1 MGILELWGGLFYLLN
16 KIFFAVFEKT
26 QQKILQILSWLV
38 YLVGLP
44 AWVIIFIQEK
54 NWIAASIESAGAL
67 SMILGLTRSIRG
79 KEGTPKML
87 NTITGIFVLIGMGYS
102 AYDLGGLH
110 RFTQFLELSMT
121 IGFLVGTYLLAR
133 ENNKGYLFFLL
144 MNMSNAVLMFQ
155 EERNILM
162 AQQIVSMLFV
172 LYAWIQSQKNK
183 KTQPI

>member
-16 KIFFAVFEKT
+16 KIFFSVFEKT
-26 QQKILQILSWLV
+26 QRKILQILSWAV
-38 YLVGLP
+38 YLIGLP

-67 SMILGLTRSIRG
+67 SMILRLTRSIRG
-79 KEGTPKML
+79 KEATPKIL
-87 NTITGIFVLIGMGYS
+87 NTITGIFVVMGIGYS

-110 RFTQFLELSMT
+110 HFTQFLELSMT
-121 IGFLVGTYLLAR
+121 TGFLLGTYLLAR

-144 MNMSNAVLMFQ
+144 MNASNA
-155 EERNILM
+155 ILM
-162 AQQIVSMLFV
+162 LQEKRDILMIQQIVSMFFV